1 MSFLTIKSVRQNALI
16 LLGIESKTVIEEQ
29 TLVHKFNS
37 YYTNIVQNTSGKI
50 PWILGTINP
59 SLTDSE
65 MIKPITDSYKIHP
78 SIKLIE
84 ENLSPKGSFH
94 FANVS
99 VRGAKKNS
107 KYKP

>member
-50 PWILGTINP
+50 P
-59 SLTDSE
+59 
-65 MIKPITDSYKIHP
+65 
-78 SIKLIE
+78 
-84 ENLSPKGSFH
+84 
-94 FANVS
+94 
-99 VRGAKKNS
+99 
-107 KYKP
+107 